1 MSEGGITRKQAVL
14 LGGAGLVV
22 GSAAAAGVA
31 IGLRPGKPAVVSSEL
46 EARFHDAEL
55 PGDDPGSDDWRHA
68 DPIIVPLQ
76 PQQIAQPFLQEA
88 TVHELVVRAL
98 HNGTD
103 LAFLLAWDDA
113 DRDDLD
119 GIGVFHDGVAVQL
132 PAQAGA
138 TPPITMGGPGAPVHV
153 LQWRATWQRDLAGK
167 TGVDQIYPRV
177 VHDVMP
183 DDILSAAD
191 ALAYWPGRAVGN
203 PVSIVTRGTRRS
215 RRSWPRASAR
225 SPTSAR
231 SGRAAARSMRTGGG
245 RSRWPCRSSVPTRAT
260 RCCPAR
266 SGRSPSPSGRAPTR
280 NRGAR
285 KHIAGWLTL
294 GLEAKA

>member
-14 LGGAGLVV
+14 LGGAGLVA
-22 GSAAAAGVA
+22 GSAAVAGVA
-31 IGLRPGKPAVVSSEL
+31 IGFRPGKPAVVSNEI

-55 PGDDPGSDDWRHA
+55 PGDDPRSDGWRHA
-68 DPIIVPLQ
+68 DPVIVPLQ

-88 TVHELVVRAL
+88 SVHELVVSAL
-98 HNGTD
+98 HNGTE
-103 LAFLLAWDDA
+103 LAFLLEWNDA
-113 DRDDLD
+113 EADDLD

-132 PAQAGA
+132 PAQAGK

-177 VHDVMP
+177 VHDIMP
-183 DDILSAAD
+183 DDILDSDD

-203 PVSIVTRGTRRS
+203 PVSIITRDTAVEEVVAEGFGTVTHIGTQRARGN
-215 RRSWPRASAR
+215 AIHE
-225 SPTSAR
+225 
-231 SGRAAARSMRTGGG
+231 GG
-245 RSRWPCRSSVPTRAT
+245 RWKVAMAVPLERPDAGDPLLPGTQWPIAFAVWQGSDL
-260 RCCPAR
+260 
-266 SGRSPSPSGRAPTR
+266 

-285 KHIAGWLTL
+285 KHITEWLTL

>member
-22 GSAAAAGVA
+22 GSAAVAGVA
-31 IGLRPGKPAVVSSEL
+31 IGLRPGKPAVLSSEIG
-46 EARFHDAEL
+46 ARFHAAEPRGDA
-55 PGDDPGSDDWRHA
+55 PGSDGWRHA

-88 TVHELVVRAL
+88 SVHELVVSAL
-98 HNGTD
+98 HNGTE
-103 LAFLLAWDDA
+103 LAFLLEWNDA
-113 DRDDLD
+113 EADDLD

-132 PAQAGA
+132 PAQAGK

-177 VHDVMP
+177 VHDIMP
-183 DDILSAAD
+183 DDILDSDD

-203 PVSIVTRGTRRS
+203 P
-215 RRSWPRASAR
+215 AS
-225 SPTSAR
+225 
-231 SGRAAARSMRTGGG
+231 
-245 RSRWPCRSSVPTRAT
+245 V
-260 RCCPAR
+260 
-266 SGRSPSPSGRAPTR
+266 
-280 NRGAR
+280 
-285 KHIAGWLTL
+285 
-294 GLEAKA
+294 

>member
-31 IGLRPGKPAVVSSEL
+31 IGLRPGKPAVLSSEI

-55 PGDDPGSDDWRHA
+55 TGDDPESDDWRHA

-88 TVHELVVRAL
+88 TIHELVVRAL

-103 LAFLLAWDDA
+103 LAFLLDWDDA
-113 DRDDLD
+113 EADDLD
-119 GIGVFHDGVAVQL
+119 GIGVFHDAVAVQL
-132 PAQAGA
+132 PAQAGT

-191 ALAYWPGRAVGN
+191 ALSYWPGRAVGN
-203 PVSIVTRGTRRS
+203 PVSIVTRDTAVEEVVAEGFGTVTHIGTQ
-215 RRSWPRASAR
+215 RARGSAIHE
-225 SPTSAR
+225 
-231 SGRAAARSMRTGGG
+231 GG
-245 RSRWPCRSSVPTRAT
+245 RWKVAMAVPLERPDAGDPLLPGTQWPIAFAVWQGSDS
-260 RCCPAR
+260 
-266 SGRSPSPSGRAPTR
+266 

-285 KHIAGWLTL
+285 KHITDWLTL

>member
-14 LGGAGLVV
+14 IGGAGLVA
-22 GSAAAAGVA
+22 GSAAVAGVA
-31 IGLRPGKPAVVSSEL
+31 LKLRPGKPAVVSSEL
-46 EARFHDAEL
+46 TARFRDGEL
-55 PGDDPGSDDWRHA
+55 PGDDPGSDGWRHA

-76 PQQIAQPFLQEA
+76 PQQIAQPFLQEG
-88 TVHELVVRAL
+88 TIRELVARAL
-98 HNGTD
+98 HNGKE
-103 LAFLLAWDDA
+103 LGLLLEWDDA

-132 PAQAGA
+132 PARAGT

-177 VHDVMP
+177 VHDIMP

-191 ALAYWPGRAVGN
+191 ALPYWPGRAVGN
-203 PVSIVTRGTRRS
+203 PVSNTARKTAVEEIVAEGFGTVTHV
-215 RRSWPRASAR
+215 AKQSAR
-225 SPTSAR
+225 GGAIHE
-231 SGRAAARSMRTGGG
+231 GG
-245 RSRWPCRSSVPTRAT
+245 RWKVAMAMALERPEAGDPLRPDTQWPIAFAVWEGAD
-260 RCCPAR
+260 
-266 SGRSPSPSGRAPTR
+266 G
-280 NRGAR
+280 NRGGR

-294 GLEAKA
+294 GLEATA

>member
-14 LGGAGLVV
+14 IGGAGFVV
-22 GSAAAAGVA
+22 GSAAVGGVA
-31 IGLRPGKPAVVSSEL
+31 IRMRPGKPAVVSSEL
-46 EARFHDAEL
+46 TAHFRDAEL

-68 DPIIVPLQ
+68 DPVIVPLQ
-76 PQQIAQPFLQEA
+76 PQQVAQPFLQEA
-88 TVHELVVRAL
+88 TIHELVARAL
-98 HNGTD
+98 HNGKE
-103 LAFLLAWDDA
+103 LGLLLEWDDA
-113 DRDDLD
+113 DKDDLD

-132 PAQAGA
+132 PARAGT

-183 DDILSAAD
+183 DDILDADD

-203 PVSIVTRGTRRS
+203 PVSIVTRGTAVEEVVAEGFGTVTHTGTQ
-215 RRSWPRASAR
+215 RARGSAIHE
-225 SPTSAR
+225 
-231 SGRAAARSMRTGGG
+231 GG
-245 RSRWPCRSSVPTRAT
+245 RWKVALAVPLERPDAGDPLLPGTQWPIAFAVWQGSD
-260 RCCPAR
+260 
-266 SGRSPSPSGRAPTR
+266 G